1 MREELLT
8 RCFNFVGV
16 TRHLLATR
24 VKEGSMYGAAR
35 TVCLKTTVL
44 AAGTVPVR
52 SCCWNISVVLSGLLG
67 FVVDSVEMLIF
78 RMSLFP

>member
-1 MREELLT
+1 MREELFT
-8 RCFNFVGV
+8 RCFIFVGV
-16 TRHLLATR
+16 TRHLATR

-44 AAGTVPVR
+44 AAGNVPVR
-52 SCCWNISVVLSGLLG
+52 SCCWDISAVLSGLFG

-78 RMSLFP
+78 RTSLFP